1 MKSTIIP
8 IVETSAT
15 EMQTK
20 AENLIARR
28 DELVE
33 HLRKHRR
40 EEIRAKSSL
49 DRASIELG
57 EVEDRMARSH
67 REKEYTILTGIEWN
81 ELKADPRDPEGKTS
95 REWAELFI
103 ERALRHDEDWNAMLS
118 EFYAKQNDVQAIK
131 EKALESQAMVMEF
144 QELLMANGQEMRL
157 YAALWQASTPTT
169 INIGD

>member
-1 MKSTIIP
+1 MLTPNMIADP
-8 IVETSAT
+8 VE
-15 EMQTK
+15 MRKK
-20 AENLIARR
+20 AESLIERR

-103 ERALRHDEDWNAMLS
+103 DRALRHDEDWNAMLS
-118 EFYAKQNDVQAIK
+118 EFYAKQNEVQAVK

-169 INIGD
+169 ISIRD